1 MMGFATSA
9 PGHLFGPPPMR
20 LSTPG
25 HVPGSPAG
33 STTAWGQIHEPPLIN
48 LSTPG
53 PAPGPS
59 PGSTTGLTTSAPG
72 HVLGP
77 QHTSVPTPGIPA
89 VPTMESSTGPA
100 PEASSGSGLGSE
112 NTDDFL
118 GSDPGTNDA
127 GTNANHV
134 EMEADSSYV

>member
-1 MMGFATSA
+1 MKTFLSLSLFQEEQQPATSK
-9 PGHLFGPPPMR
+9 GIFNCSV
-20 LSTPG
+20 ST
-25 HVPGSPAG
+25 V
-33 STTAWGQIHEPPLIN
+33 
-48 LSTPG
+48 
-53 PAPGPS
+53 
-59 PGSTTGLTTSAPG
+59 STTGLTTSAPG

-100 PEASSGSGLGSE
+100 PGASSGSGLGSE
-112 NTDDFL
+112 KTDDFL